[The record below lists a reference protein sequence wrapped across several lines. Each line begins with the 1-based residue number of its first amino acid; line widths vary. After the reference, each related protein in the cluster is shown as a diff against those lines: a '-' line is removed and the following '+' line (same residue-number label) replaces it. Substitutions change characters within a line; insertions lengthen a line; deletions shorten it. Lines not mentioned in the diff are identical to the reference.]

1 MSYVQHAFRWTQMR
15 SAAPEDTRQS
25 LELCLREVGLD
36 VEHLAIVDGYVIDV
50 LVLPRPEEDVEKPV
64 AIQFHSAPRTLHLR
78 SGEPLGQTMMKQRY
92 LRAKGFCVVNIS
104 DKSWEQMGFQ
114 EQVSDLAMKIQQ
126 AQKQPTGKSFVGQAS
141 QT

>member
-1 MSYVQHAFRWTQMR
+1 MFLISVVAQETGFLWF
-15 SAAPEDTRQS
+15 SSCCD
-25 LELCLREVGLD
+25 
-36 VEHLAIVDGYVIDV
+36 
-50 LVLPRPEEDVEKPV
+50 PR
-64 AIQFHSAPRTLHLR
+64 
-78 SGEPLGQTMMKQRY
+78 RY

-126 AQKQPTGKSFVGQAS
+126 AQKQPTGKSFVGPS